1 MSFFGLFQSKK
12 VVDGVVNG
20 IYNGIDKMNYTEEE
34 KKDNHKVFLK
44 LYEPFKVAQRYLAVI
59 FSIPFVFLHT
69 LYFGMRGVLYT
80 NESAQTALKAIQTDL
95 NDSLGLIVL
104 TLIGFYFAGGTI
116 EGGIRAFAGLKK

>member
-20 IYNGIDKMNYTEEE
+20 IYNGIDKMNYTDEE

-69 LYFGMRGVLYT
+69 LLFGMRTFLY
-80 NESAQTALKAIQTDL
+80 SDDGAQSALKVIQGDL
-95 NDSLGLIVL
+95 NESLGLIVL
-104 TLIGFYFAGGTI
+104 TIVGFYFAGGTI
-116 EGGIRAFAGLKK
+116 EGGIRAFTGSKK

>member
-1 MSFFGLFQSKK
+1 MSIFGLFQSKK

-59 FSIPFVFLHT
+59 FSVPFVILHT
-69 LYFGMRGVLYT
+69 FYFGMRGVLYT
-80 NESAQTALKAIQTDL
+80 NEAAQTALKAIQTDL

-104 TLIGFYFAGGTI
+104 AIIGFYFAGGTI
-116 EGGIRAFAGLKK
+116 EGGIRAFTGSKK